1 MVTAPV
7 FIVACPRSGTTKLA
21 SLLNKHSAV
30 ASATET
36 HFFNHVSRLS
46 CFSANGDL
54 SLEPANL
61 SQFFAEPRVQ
71 DYLQVSNM
79 GQDELATAFLNA
91 TGESKTI
98 SKREVFNIMT
108 SEFLKAKSKTI
119 FCEKTPQHLQ
129 NVNEIHLLYPDARFI
144 HLVRD
149 GRDVVSSLI
158 KMPWRPPGLINNARF
173 WQRYIKLGEAA
184 ARALPADRFLTVRYE
199 DLLMEPETTLKTICA
214 FVGIEFEDTMIASG
228 STEPIFAN
236 WEAEWKHKASQAIDT
251 SRIGAWREEL
261 GLDAAAILNGFLTT
275 TIKKLGYTVSGERVH
290 QLSIKHRLIIAAE
303 YTILALTKI
312 LRLISLQDKL
322 SLPKLFVI
330 PLLLLNLLSPVLAKP
345 QPRELEREP
354 YLQMTSPTSTLI
366 RYRSKKPRV
375 TSISFNEL
383 NNSPEFKS
391 VEDDLLKTEHE
402 ILLTGLKPDTRYIYS
417 LNAYKK
423 SKKVELGRGS
433 YYFKTAPV
441 PGESTRVWVLGD
453 SGTKASSR
461 FNKYHNAQ
469 VKVRDAFV
477 KFNNQADLDM
487 LLMLGDN
494 TYWYGKDDEYT
505 KGLFKPYALQL
516 SAAPVFP
523 VLGNHDAGYQKDLH
537 GYSSHSYPLARGPY
551 YDAFTLPSRGELGGL
566 PSGSEAYY
574 SFDYGAAHFIML
586 DSYDS
591 HEQKLSPDESL
602 ADVVEPRL
610 TPNNR
615 MITWLKADLEAFTKA
630 HPDSS
635 TRPWLIAVFHHPVH
649 TLQIKNSEAELNNF
663 WKRWM
668 QSYAIPLLEEY
679 NTDIVFS
686 GHIHRYERTK
696 PLPLNKAHG
705 TTYIVLGSSGSS
717 FGNPQSELS
726 EEFLVSSSAM
736 GSGLMDISSKKLEF
750 KFVDINATVVDS
762 FTLEK

>member
-46 CFSANGDL
+46 CFADSGDL

-71 DYLQVSNM
+71 DYLQVSNLS
-79 GQDELATAFLNA
+79 QSELAAAFLTVA
-91 TGESKTI
+91 EAKSITK
-98 SKREVFNIMT
+98 KQVFDIMV

-144 HLVRD
+144 HLIRD

-184 ARALPADRFLTVRYE
+184 TRALPADRFLTVRYE
-199 DLLMEPETTLKTICA
+199 DLLMEPESTLKTICA
-214 FVGIEFEDTMIASG
+214 FIGIGYEPGIVSSS

-261 GLDAAAILNGFLTT
+261 TPDAAAILNGFLSP

-290 QLSIKHRLIIAAE
+290 QLTIKHRLIIAAE
-303 YTILALTKI
+303 YTILGLTKT

-330 PLLLLNLLSPVLAKP
+330 GLLLLNLLSPVQAKP
-345 QPRELEREP
+345 QARELEREP
-354 YLQMTSPTSTLI
+354 YLQMTSPTSTVI
-366 RYRSKKPRV
+366 RYRSKKPRI
-375 TSISFNEL
+375 TSISFDEL
-383 NNSPEFKS
+383 NNNPEIKS
-391 VEDDLLKTEHE
+391 SEDDLLKTEHE

-417 LNAYKK
+417 LYAYKK
-423 SKKVELGRGS
+423 SKKIELGHGS
-433 YYFKTAPV
+433 YYFKTAPLQ
-441 PGESTRVWVLGD
+441 GQSTRVWVLGD
-453 SGTKASSR
+453 SGTSASSR

-469 VKVRDAFV
+469 TKVRDAFI

-487 LLMLGDN
+487 ILMLGDN
-494 TYWYGKDDEYT
+494 TYWYGKDKEYT
-505 KGLFKPYALQL
+505 KGLFKPYARQL

-551 YDAFTLPSRGELGGL
+551 YDAFTLPSRGELGGM

-574 SFDYGAAHFIML
+574 SFDYGAAHFLML

-602 ADVVEPRL
+602 ANVVEPHL
-610 TPNNR
+610 TTNNR
-615 MITWLKADLEAFTKA
+615 MIAWLKADLEAFVKA
-630 HPDSS
+630 HPDPS

-649 TLQIKNSEAELNNF
+649 TLQIESAEAELNNF

-668 QSYAIPLLEEY
+668 QSYVIPLLEEY
-679 NTDIVFS
+679 GTDIVFS
-686 GHIHRYERTK
+686 GHVHRYERSK
-696 PLPLNKAHG
+696 PLPLNKPH

-717 FGNPQSELS
+717 FGNPRSELGD
-726 EEFLVSSSAM
+726 EFQVSSDAM
-736 GSGLMDISSKKLEF
+736 GSGLMDISAKKLEF
-750 KFVDINATVVDS
+750 KFIDINATVVDS
-762 FTLEK
+762 FSLEK